1 MWRRPASRNVE
12 ELALVDNATTATVI
26 VAQYV
31 ADRFHGGEF
40 AAGDII
46 LVLDCTYAAVKN
58 VIERYIGRAM
68 GQVVE
73 VPIPFPLSADS
84 EVVDAFEEV
93 LARLKKTQ
101 PAARIRLA
109 VLDHVTSMPSVVL
122 PLRTLVSMVRAASPG
137 VLVLVDGAHA
147 IGNVDIDLLAL
158 GADFYTSNLHKWAFA
173 PPGAAFLHALPEHL
187 AALHHPIVSHNL
199 GKGLAREAAWTG
211 TKDYSALLAVPAAL
225 EFWKAA
231 DAQYGSLKDYNKRQV
246 LAMAEMLAGAWGTM
260 LGTPEAMCSS
270 VAMVGLPSAVEAPI
284 YFCTTALEAGDPV
297 TAYVRISH
305 QIYNTEGD
313 YIQLRDAV
321 NDMVVRW
328 QNVSSMQA
336 PLADRP

>member
-1 MWRRPASRNVE
+1 MWRRPSSRNIE
-12 ELALVDNATTATVI
+12 ELSLVDNATTATVI

-31 ADRFHGGEF
+31 ADRFHSGEF

-46 LVLDCTYAAVKN
+46 LVLDCTYAAIKN
-58 VIERYIGRAM
+58 VIQRYIGRAM

-73 VPIPFPLSADS
+73 VRIPFPLSADS

-93 LARLKKTQ
+93 LARLKKMQ

-122 PLRTLVSMVRAASPG
+122 PLHTLVSMVRAASHG

-173 PPGAAFLHALPEHL
+173 PPGTAFLHALPE
-187 AALHHPIVSHNL
+187 
-199 GKGLAREAAWTG
+199 GLAREAAWTG

-246 LAMAEMLAGAWGTM
+246 LARAEMLAATGVWSKSIANDM
-260 LGTPEAMCSS
+260 H
-270 VAMVGLPSAVEAPI
+270 VEAPI

-328 QNVSSMQA
+328 QNISLQA
-336 PLADRP
+336 PLASRP